1 MVVSGGPQE
10 GDIESVFPSG
20 FQEGFLQEKTSELFS
35 LTFHSQL
42 SSGEEGP

>member
-1 MVVSGGPQE
+1 MVVSGGPPAA
-10 GDIESVFPSG
+10 DIDSVSPPL
-20 FQEGFLQEKTSELFS
+20 LQEETSELFF